1 MASDRTSPRSSSPGR
16 RWRASRPL
24 ARLTAALLLVVATT
38 GAQALP
44 ERFSAYY
51 QVTHAGLTLGE
62 AQVEYRQTG
71 PDRYRYSS
79 HTRPLGLAA
88 LVLRSE
94 IKEVSIGRITD
105 HGFQPIRY
113 KYDRSGR
120 KAREAELRF
129 DWNRMRVVNNVAGNA
144 WDLEIPEDTLDRM
157 VSQLQLMHDLAN
169 REQDLVYRIA
179 DGGRLKEYTLR
190 IMGREKLQTPY
201 GQLET
206 LKIVRLTDNDRR
218 ATTFWCA
225 PALDY
230 LPVRVDHREKDDNFT
245 MTLRDTSGFAVELAG
260 RAQPGLGTG
269 AALAASL
276 TSLP

>member
-1 MASDRTSPRSSSPGR
+1 MASDRTSPRSSSPDR
-16 RWRASRPL
+16 CWRASRLL
-24 ARLTAALLLVVATT
+24 ARLTAATLLLVTT
-38 GAQALP
+38 SALALP
-44 ERFSAYY
+44 EKFSAYY

-62 AQVEYRQTG
+62 AKVEYRQIG

-88 LVLRSE
+88 LILRSE
-94 IKEVSIGRITD
+94 IKEVSMGRITED
-105 HGFQPIRY
+105 GFRPMRY
-113 KYDRSGR
+113 EYDRSGR
-120 KAREAELRF
+120 KAREAELQF
-129 DWNRMRVVNNVAGNA
+129 DWNRMRVINNISGKA
-144 WDLEIPEDTLDRM
+144 WDLAIPEDTLDRM

-190 IMGREKLQTPY
+190 IVGREKLQTPH
-201 GQLET
+201 GVLDT
-206 LKIVRLTDNDRR
+206 VKIVRLTDNDRR

-230 LPVRVDHREKDDNFT
+230 LPVRVDHREKDDNFV

-260 RAQPGLGTG
+260 QVRPDLRTG
-269 AALAASL
+269 ANLAASM
-276 TSLP
+276 TSIP